1 MFGVLVVV
9 LGRNPV
15 ARLEFRLGQR
25 QVPAI
30 VSSRIVRVPWLLG
43 GAHWMY
49 PPAVTGQQV
58 ALPVSVDAYSCV
70 SFGHSAW
77 LTPRSW
83 HVKTLRAAH
92 EWQEPALVTCILS
105 EG

>member
-15 ARLEFRLGQR
+15 ARLEFSLGQR
-25 QVPAI
+25 QVPAHSFFSHCESP
-30 VSSRIVRVPWLLG
+30 VALG
-43 GAHWMY
+43 GARWM
-49 PPAVTGQQV
+49 PTAVTGQQV

-77 LTPRSW
+77 LTPR
-83 HVKTLRAAH
+83 
-92 EWQEPALVTCILS
+92 
-105 EG
+105 